1 MADKPTQQQQ
11 GGPAA
16 GSDQQQGQ
24 SIPRSRHM
32 SPGDQAP
39 EGTPG
44 TGQNICGACNG
55 TGIRNGEACPECEG
69 SGYVITGIGGA

>member
-1 MADKPTQQQQ
+1 MADKPSQQQTGGPAAAPHQQQQQ
-11 GGPAA
+11 GTPARR
-16 GSDQQQGQ
+16 
-24 SIPRSRHM
+24 PM

-44 TGQNICGACNG
+44 TGQNVCGACNG
-55 TGIRNGEACPECEG
+55 TGIRHGDPCPECEG

>member
-1 MADKPTQQQQ
+1 MADKPTQQQA
-11 GGPAA
+11 GGPASA
-16 GSDQQQGQ
+16 PDRQQEQAA
-24 SIPRSRHM
+24 IPRRRM

-44 TGQNICGACNG
+44 TGQNICSACNG
-55 TGIRNGEACPECEG
+55 TGIRNGDPCPECEG